1 VLFRSSRRRRLDTG
15 HRLSWS
21 AQREVPPCE
30 AAVSAG
36 TANEQPQFFHR
47 TEALS
52 CVDRLQAGGHKYD
65 PTFYPIRFGK
75 IDMSLVLPDDKCMK
89 TTLSAKRQVSI
100 PKQLCDELE
109 LEPGAQ
115 IAWEVQDSKL
125 VGRPL
130 PKEGWRSLIGKYKGG
145 PDLVAALLKQRREDR
160 EREDRKLAR

>member
-1 VLFRSSRRRRLDTG
+1 M
-15 HRLSWS
+15 
-21 AQREVPPCE
+21 
-30 AAVSAG
+30 
-36 TANEQPQFFHR
+36 
-47 TEALS
+47 
-52 CVDRLQAGGHKYD
+52 
-65 PTFYPIRFGK
+65 FYRVRFGK
-75 IDMSLVLPDDKCMK
+75 IDMSAVLPQDICMK

-100 PKQLCDELE
+100 PKQLCDQLE

-145 PDLVAALLKQRREDR
+145 PDLLAALLKQRREDR

>member
-1 VLFRSSRRRRLDTG
+1 
-15 HRLSWS
+15 
-21 AQREVPPCE
+21 
-30 AAVSAG
+30 
-36 TANEQPQFFHR
+36 
-47 TEALS
+47 
-52 CVDRLQAGGHKYD
+52 
-65 PTFYPIRFGK
+65 
-75 IDMSLVLPDDKCMK
+75 MK

-100 PKQLCDELE
+100 QKRLCDELE

-115 IAWEVQDSKL
+115 IAWEVQGSKL

>member
-1 VLFRSSRRRRLDTG
+1 MEG
-15 HRLSWS
+15 
-21 AQREVPPCE
+21 E
-30 AAVSAG
+30 AAMDSGERAGKRASFKFVSEIVGSLAP
-36 TANEQPQFFHR
+36 NESR
-47 TEALS
+47 KLCLRAEAAQ
-52 CVDRLQAGGHKYD
+52 C
-65 PTFYPIRFGK
+65 FYPIRFGK
-75 IDMSLVLPDDKCMK
+75 IDVALVLPDHKCMK

>member
-1 VLFRSSRRRRLDTG
+1 MSNR
-15 HRLSWS
+15 
-21 AQREVPPCE
+21 
-30 AAVSAG
+30 
-36 TANEQPQFFHR
+36 QFPHR

-52 CVDRLQAGGHKYD
+52 CVDRPQAGGYEYD
-65 PTFYPIRFGK
+65 PTFYPIQFDK
-75 IDMSLVLPDDKCMK
+75 IDTSPVLLDDKCMK

-145 PDLVAALLKQRREDR
+145 PDLVAALLKQRGEDR